1 MLTLGVSR
9 HSFAQTAATGSGIE
23 RLPVTIAENAVPADL
38 SISKD
43 TASVSGGATSSVPGS
58 YAPAGAAPPAPV
70 TASAAA
76 EAPSMTAPA
85 SASLSSRAFPANATM
100 LKMPGGS
107 PSSEVKAEIQQLTE
121 GTTAERRLYARA
133 AAAFPHFCQD
143 WARMLRDRETNNLSS
158 LNWQEKSGYETAS
171 YVGYSP
177 IKTCE
182 CKESAEGIP
191 LGKVTYDEESYYV
204 VGKTIDEA
212 KHNAPKIVGITH
224 TLEIF
229 SWDKNKWFY

>member
-1 MLTLGVSR
+1 MLTLAMLPY
-9 HSFAQTAATGSGIE
+9 SFAQTAATGSGKE

-43 TASVSGGATSSVPGS
+43 TASVSTGSGGTTATGS
-58 YAPAGAAPPAPV
+58 YATAPSV
-70 TASAAA
+70 TASTAP
-76 EAPSMTAPA
+76 EAPAIAAPA
-85 SASLSSRAFPANATM
+85 PPSLSSRAFPQNATM
-100 LKMPGGS
+100 MTMPPGG
-107 PSSEVKAEIQQLTE
+107 PSSEVKAEIQRITE
-121 GTTAERRLYARA
+121 GTPAERRMYARA

-191 LGKVTYDEESYYV
+191 LGKVTYDEENYYV
-204 VGKTIDEA
+204 AGKTIDEA
-212 KHNAPKIVGITH
+212 KHNPPKVVGITH

-229 SWDKNKWFY
+229 SWDQNKWFY

>member
-1 MLTLGVSR
+1 MLTLAMSPY
-9 HSFAQTAATGSGIE
+9 SFAQTAATGSGKE

-43 TASVSGGATSSVPGS
+43 TASVSSGSAGTTATGS
-58 YAPAGAAPPAPV
+58 YATAPSVTASTAPV
-70 TASAAA
+70 T
-76 EAPSMTAPA
+76 PSIATPA
-85 SASLSSRAFPANATM
+85 SSSLSSRAFPQNASMMTM
-100 LKMPGGS
+100 PPGG
-107 PSSEVKAEIQQLTE
+107 PSSEVKAEIQRITE
-121 GTTAERRLYARA
+121 GTPAERRLYARA

-158 LNWQEKSGYETAS
+158 LNWQEKSGYETAN

-191 LGKVTYDEESYYV
+191 LGKVTYDEENYYV

-212 KHNAPKIVGITH
+212 KHNPPKVVGITH

-229 SWDKNKWFY
+229 SWDQNKWFY

>member
-1 MLTLGVSR
+1 MLSLAVSP
-9 HSFAQTAATGSGIE
+9 HSFAQTAATGSGKE

-43 TASVSGGATSSVPGS
+43 TASVSGGVAGTTVTGS
-58 YAPAGAAPPAPV
+58 YAPAGSV
-70 TASAAA
+70 TAST
-76 EAPSMTAPA
+76 APVAPAMAAPA
-85 SASLSSRAFPANATM
+85 SPNLSSRAFPPNANMMAM
-100 LKMPGGS
+100 PPGGT
-107 PSSEVKAEIQQLTE
+107 SSEVKAEIQQLNE
-121 GTTAERRLYARA
+121 GTPAVRRLYARA

-143 WARMLRDRETNNLSS
+143 WARMLRDREANNLSL

-191 LGKVTYDEESYYV
+191 LGKVTYDEEKYYV
-204 VGKTIDEA
+204 AGKTIDEA
-212 KHNAPKIVGITH
+212 KHTPPKVLGVTH

-229 SWDKNKWFY
+229 SWDQNKWFY